1 MSGKRKKSGHGRP
14 CPYVHLAQSETT
26 SGNQMATVNGLL
38 GRKVGMTQVFTAEG
52 KVVPVTII
60 EVGPC
65 AVVQRKTEE
74 KDGYNAVQLGYVEKK
89 AARKETKIKRGDT
102 GHRGK
107 GEASKPVAGHFAKN
121 GGATPTR
128 FLGEFRLGAEGEEPN
143 GGASLSV
150 ADVFAVGDDIKVQGK
165 SKGRGF
171 AGAMKRHGFK
181 GQGASHGSK
190 IHRKPASN
198 GATDPARTFPGAR
211 RPGRM
216 GNETVMQL
224 GLSVVEIDAERNLLI
239 VKGAVP
245 GAPGGLL
252 KIFKA

>member
-1 MSGKRKKSGHGRP
+1 
-14 CPYVHLAQSETT
+14 
-26 SGNQMATVNGLL
+26 MATVKGLL
-38 GRKVGMTQVFTAEG
+38 GRKVGMTQVFTPEG
-52 KVVPVTII
+52 KSVPVTVI

-74 KDGYNAVQLGYVEKK
+74 KDGYEAVQLGYVEKK
-89 AARKETKIKRGDT
+89 VARKDTKIKRGES

-121 GGATPTR
+121 GGANPTR
-128 FLGEFRLGAEGEEPN
+128 FVAEFRLEANGEEPAS
-143 GGASLSV
+143 GATISV
-150 ADVFAVGDDIKVQGK
+150 GDVFAVGDSIKVQGK

-171 AGAMKRHGFK
+171 AGAMKRHGFS
-181 GQGASHGSK
+181 GQGGSHGAK

-198 GATDPARTFPGAR
+198 GATDPARVFPGAR

-216 GNETVMQL
+216 GNETVTQL
-224 GLSVVEIDAERNLLI
+224 GLSVVEIDAERNLLV

-252 KIFKA
+252 KIYKS

>member
-1 MSGKRKKSGHGRP
+1 MP
-14 CPYVHLAQSETT
+14 
-26 SGNQMATVNGLL
+26 TVNGLL
-38 GRKVGMTQVFTAEG
+38 GRKVGMTQIFTPEG
-52 KVVPVTII
+52 KVVPVTVI
-60 EVGPC
+60 ECGPC
-65 AVVQRKTEE
+65 SIVQRKTTE
-74 KDGYNAVQLGYVEKK
+74 KDGYDAVQLGYMEKK

-107 GEASKPVAGHFAKN
+107 GEASKPTRGHFEKN

-128 FLGEFRLGAEGEEPN
+128 VLAEFRLLADGDEP
-143 GGASLSV
+143 ASGSSLVVS
-150 ADVFAVGDDIKVQGK
+150 DVFAAGDAVQVQGK

-171 AGAMKRHGFK
+171 TGVIKRHNFR

-211 RPGRM
+211 RPGRF
-216 GNETVMQL
+216 GNENITQL
-224 GLSVVEIDAERNLLI
+224 GLSVVEVDAERNLLI

-245 GAPGGLL
+245 GAPGGVVR
-252 KIFKA
+252 ITKA